1 MLILGGST
9 KSGDV
14 LLTQNLELQCP
25 IAKTVNI
32 YGNGCSWTDR
42 VLNLYGKATDL
53 TACSATLLTFSQ
65 RDSETE
71 GVEDAGKGELLS
83 LSVGLH
89 TSAATMEVTAE
100 NS

>member
-53 TACSATLLTFSQ
+53 TACSVLAYHAQ
-65 RDSETE
+65 GPEC
-71 GVEDAGKGELLS
+71 DAQN
-83 LSVGLH
+83 H
-89 TSAATMEVTAE
+89 
-100 NS
+100 